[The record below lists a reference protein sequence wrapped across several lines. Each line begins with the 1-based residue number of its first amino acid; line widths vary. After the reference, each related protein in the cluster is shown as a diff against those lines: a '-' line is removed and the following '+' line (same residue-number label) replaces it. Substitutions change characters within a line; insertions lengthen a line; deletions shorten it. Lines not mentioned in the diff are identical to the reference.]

1 LNRVQKRLQWGYES
15 APINSV
21 DGRRRSP
28 DLLPVGHGTESRV
41 CKTRASHGG
50 HLRRRRQLHR
60 WELSDGAD
68 WYRDDVFTAI
78 RSFLT
83 KQTDQLLPEGYHL
96 KITFTDIDLGH
107 RASRR
112 VPSASGAPAFEFNY
126 QVTDSSG
133 KVIKQGTED
142 LRHYT
147 DFGNYRASIETTDL
161 RTEII
166 QSEKPILKSW
176 AFTRLANLK

>member
-1 LNRVQKRLQWGYES
+1 MKALPSIRWTAGGALLICCLSATALKAES
-15 APINSV
+15 AKPAPRTEVIF
-21 DGRRRSP
+21 DGA
-28 DLLPVGHGTESRV
+28 DNYTD
-41 CKTRASHGG
+41 
-50 HLRRRRQLHR
+50 

-126 QVTDSSG
+126 HVTDSSG

-166 QSEKPILKSW
+166 QPEKPILKSW